1 MTQTITPEPFRRV
14 DAQRGLGETPF
25 ERRVL
30 DALVD
35 LDEGQER
42 LFRGQS
48 ELTVA
53 YGGLAQRT
61 AKLERDAS
69 WKARAIVAG
78 KALAPFLLGL
88 AAPYVPGLAARI
100 PDILA
105 ALAGVQ

>member
-1 MTQTITPEPFRRV
+1 MPQVLTPEPFRRV
-14 DAQRGLGETPF
+14 DAPGESPF

-30 DALVD
+30 DALAE

-61 AKLERDAS
+61 AKLEQDAS
-69 WKARAIVAG
+69 WKARAIVVG

-88 AAPYVPGLAARI
+88 AAPYVPGLAAQLPELLTAI
-100 PDILA
+100 
-105 ALAGVQ
+105 AGLQ